1 MLKSVTHIGGQMHAA
16 SEVTRYVLLN

>member
-16 SEVTRYVLLN
+16 PEVTRYVLLN